1 MTERSAKF
9 DLDLDGYQS
18 DSECQVW
25 GPQQMSAREAMEI
38 AAGILYAVSCSY
50 PAEVEKF
57 VEELD
62 GWGLTDT
69 WNAIARA
76 RLAND
81 N

>member
-1 MTERSAKF
+1 
-9 DLDLDGYQS
+9 
-18 DSECQVW
+18 
-25 GPQQMSAREAMEI
+25 MSAREAMEI

-50 PAEVEKF
+50 PDEVEKF